1 MTPDHSNPP
10 TPRAGAPARL
20 TPPAAGQPR
29 AAKRRPQ
36 NLTNVKLLLGA
47 ASLAATIGGWGLL
60 AQQDAALAEQ
70 TVAQPDLVALVAE
83 ATPTVTALAAATDTP
98 APPAVIAP
106 ATATT
111 ETAAA
116 TPEPAPPTAT
126 TETVAATAEPTAT
139 ATTPPTATATTRTTI
154 TRSRSSR

>member
-36 NLTNVKLLLGA
+36 NLTHVKLLLGA

-70 TVAQPDLVALVAE
+70 TAAQPDLVALVAE
-83 ATPTVTALAAATDTP
+83 ATPTATALAAADTP
-98 APPAVIAP
+98 TSPAAIAP